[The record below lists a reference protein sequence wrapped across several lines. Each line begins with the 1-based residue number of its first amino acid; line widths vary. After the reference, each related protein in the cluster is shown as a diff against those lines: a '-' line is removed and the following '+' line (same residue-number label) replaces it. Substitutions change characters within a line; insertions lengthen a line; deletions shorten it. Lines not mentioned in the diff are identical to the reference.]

1 MSLYISS
8 RASKACFL
16 GTFQPPF
23 MITRR
28 GPGVVEPALATWSI
42 TKSLI
47 CRVPAAG
54 GDRTDPAERPEDAL
68 RLLALCEGD
77 REDVASANGRFAA
90 GLVAAFVAGFGA
102 SPEEASKSHWKGVNN
117 VSTQQICRFLYFK
130 S

>member
-1 MSLYISS
+1 
-8 RASKACFL
+8 
-16 GTFQPPF
+16 
-23 MITRR
+23 MITCRW
-28 GPGVVEPALATWSI
+28 PGVVGAAWATWGT

-47 CRVPAAG
+47 CRIFPKVLEIPVAGGDG

-117 VSTQQICRFLYFK
+117 VCTQQICRFLYFE